1 MKKSHKRMDVT
12 AGEFN
17 ALVEDL
23 VKTLD
28 KFNVGSGERAARR
41 AGRIEGRHRRKRI
54 VRHRRELPRSS
65 NRLRLSASG
74 KAVNRRPRLMIK
86 EETPQNLHTH

>member
-28 KFNVGSGERAARR
+28 KFNVPDQEKKELLGALAGLRGDIVENESSATGGSCREVQTGSAYRRQERQEAEDQ
-41 AGRIEGRHRRKRI
+41 G
-54 VRHRRELPRSS
+54 
-65 NRLRLSASG
+65 
-74 KAVNRRPRLMIK
+74 
-86 EETPQNLHTH
+86 